1 MRLIEVFSVLGLR
14 QSRSTAIDAP
24 RLLAAVASPAP
35 QAAALRHALGQA
47 VSGVLAAAVALT
59 DPELVII
66 GGSWGSH
73 PLVLQS
79 ISAAATRL
87 PRHVRIQAAQLAVE
101 PSLAGARTD
110 ALTRLRSGII
120 ATACTASTGH
130 APPAAAPATG

>member
-1 MRLIEVFSVLGLR
+1 
-14 QSRSTAIDAP
+14 
-24 RLLAAVASPAP
+24 VASPAP